1 MNAYIRAKKRHE
13 ELFILY
19 HKWYN
24 HSTDPEMRGKSRRT
38 CVGLVV
44 DYPNIYKAA
53 ERGIRWYDLKLVFYK
68 ELRQLGKKKMLA
80 CRKYSNIK
88 RLSVFSVIFYS
99 QTRVDMSFAK
109 RKLLN
114 YLN

>member
-1 MNAYIRAKKRHE
+1 MNACIRAKKRHE
-13 ELFILY
+13 ELYRLY
-19 HKWYN
+19 HLWYRYI
-24 HSTDPEMRGKSRRT
+24 TDPEIHGKSRRT
-38 CVGLVV
+38 CAGLFV

-53 ERGIRWYDLKLVFYK
+53 ERDIRWYDLKPVLYK

-88 RLSVFSVIFYS
+88 RLSVFSVIFYN
-99 QTRVDMSFAK
+99 QTHVDMSFAK

>member
-13 ELFILY
+13 ELYSLY
-19 HKWYN
+19 HTWYIYN
-24 HSTDPEMRGKSRRT
+24 TDPEMRGKSQRT
-38 CVGLVV
+38 SLVV

-88 RLSVFSVIFYS
+88 RLSVFSVIFYN